1 MERKNDEAQLIRLGF
16 KRFPDWDFK
25 DPITEVYRLD
35 TQTNIYRA
43 HVTRCN
49 GPVYAN
55 LGIVID
61 EQRGIVDGWRDC
73 VSNGSLERKILFNE
87 KQCSLS
93 LNS

>member
-1 MERKNDEAQLIRLGF
+1 MDRKNDEAELIRLGF
-16 KRFPDWDFK
+16 KRFSDWDFK
-25 DPITEVYRLD
+25 DPITEAYRLN
-35 TQTNIYRA
+35 TKTSIYRA

-61 EQRGIVDGWRDC
+61 EQRGIVDRWRDC
-73 VSNGSLERKILFNE
+73 VSSGSVERKILFNE
-87 KQCSLS
+87 NQCSLS